1 MNKHNIILQAF
12 NLHKVYADE
21 AEQSIDVFKAINF
34 TLHAKESV
42 AIVGASG
49 SGKSSLL
56 HVLGGL
62 DQPTQGYVEFLGT
75 KWGGLDNT
83 SSKKRNQYMGFIYQF
98 HHLILELTALE
109 NTMLPLW
116 IAQNKTHTTEQI
128 KLASQLL
135 DKLGLNHRLQH
146 LPSQLSGGERQR
158 VAIARALI
166 HKPICILADE
176 PTGNLDRQN
185 ATHVFNILKQCCVD
199 DGASLVVVTHD
210 SSIAQNCERVI
221 TLDK

>member
-1 MNKHNIILQAF
+1 MNNIILQAF
-12 NLHKVYADE
+12 NVHKTYQDE
-21 AEQSIDVFKAINF
+21 SDNDIKIFKNIDF
-34 TLHAKESV
+34 TLRATESV

-56 HVLGGL
+56 HILGGL
-62 DQPTQGYVEFLGT
+62 DQPTHGHVDFLGQR
-75 KWGGLDNT
+75 WGGLDKK
-83 SSKKRNQYMGFIYQF
+83 SSQKRNQYMGFIYQF

-116 IAQNKTHTTEQI
+116 ISQNKTHTSEQI
-128 KLASQLL
+128 KLAAQLL
-135 DKLGLNHRLQH
+135 EKLGLAHRLQH

-166 HKPICILADE
+166 HKPMCILADE

-185 ATHVFNILKQCCVD
+185 AILVFDTLTQCCVD
-199 DGASLVVVTHD
+199 YGSSLVVVTHD
-210 SSIAQNCERVI
+210 TLIAQNCQRI
-221 TLDK
+221 IRLDSIN